1 MSKLTQVE
9 EKVALIEGWAK
20 DGLTQQQIAENLG
33 IGLTTLKDY
42 MKKSSS
48 ISTAIKKGKEV
59 TDYQVENALF
69 KSAING
75 NVTAM
80 IFWLKNRRPDKWR
93 DRRESAEIDLM
104 QREMELKE
112 RKFELEQSKKTSDDH
127 MTINVTIDDV
137 VRSSLKSME

>member
-20 DGLTQQQIAENLG
+20 DGLTQQQIAHNLG

-137 VRSSLKSME
+137 VRSSLKNVE

>member
-42 MKKSSS
+42 MKKSPS
-48 ISTAIKKGKEV
+48 IATAIKKGKEV

-137 VRSSLKSME
+137 VRSSLKNME

>member
-93 DRRESAEIDLM
+93 DRRDSAEIDLM

>member
-20 DGLTQQQIAENLG
+20 DVLTQQQIADNLG

-137 VRSSLKSME
+137 VRRLPKNME

>member
-20 DGLTQQQIAENLG
+20 DGLTQQQIAHNLG

-48 ISTAIKKGKEV
+48 ISNAIKKGKEV

-137 VRSSLKSME
+137 VRSSLKNVE

>member
-20 DGLTQQQIAENLG
+20 DGLTQQQIADNLG

>member
-137 VRSSLKSME
+137 VRRSPKSME

>member
-20 DGLTQQQIAENLG
+20 DGLTQQQIADNLG

-42 MKKSSS
+42 MKKSTS